1 MRFRNGIPLYSAKD
15 LLTFLG
21 CTHSTALDL
30 QLAGGAITAVD
41 DEDDPYLELLK
52 EKGNAHELKYLE
64 DLKRQGRSVREIA
77 RVASLDEMAE
87 STRAA
92 MREGVDVIYQGALVE
107 LP

>member
-1 MRFRNGIPLYSAKD
+1 MRIQNGIPLYSAKD

-30 QLAGGAITAVD
+30 QLAGGAIAADD

-52 EKGNAHELKYLE
+52 QKGNAHEALYLE
-64 DLKRQGRSVREIA
+64 HLIGEGRSVREIA

-87 STRAA
+87 FTRAA